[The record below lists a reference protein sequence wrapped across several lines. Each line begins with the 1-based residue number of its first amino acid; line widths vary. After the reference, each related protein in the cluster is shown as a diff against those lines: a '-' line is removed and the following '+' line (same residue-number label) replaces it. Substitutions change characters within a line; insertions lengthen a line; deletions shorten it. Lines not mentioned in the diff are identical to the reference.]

1 MPIKIKRDKN
11 KSESIYYILNSNQ
24 RGHPQTRE
32 DLVYSMQQEKS
43 NRYLLKL
50 LTIIA
55 AKLEEKF
62 TTLSKAF
69 LFFDTDQ
76 DQEVN
81 RAEFHIGMER
91 MRIKLSKEDVDVV
104 FDYLDKDKDE
114 NISYNEFTEFSEEK
128 RRKIDP
134 F

>member
-1 MPIKIKRDKN
+1 M
-11 KSESIYYILNSNQ
+11 E
-24 RGHPQTRE
+24 T
-32 DLVYSMQQEKS
+32 EKS

-50 LTIIA
+50 MTIIGS
-55 AKLEEKF
+55 KIEEKF
-62 TTLSKAF
+62 TSITKAF
-69 LFFDTDQ
+69 LFFDEDG

-81 RAEFHIGMER
+81 RAEFHQGMER
-91 MRIKLSKEDVDVV
+91 MRIKCSKVDLDMV

-134 F
+134 FHAFDH